1 LYVSFNLNRDFIE
14 DFGGFAHFVCLVRYI
29 LQVLSPY
36 IIFDRDGTLIEHVHH
51 LIDPNLVRLKPRL
64 VIGLQLLKEHGFN
77 FGIISNQSVI
87 NRGYATKEVVNQ
99 VNEKMQELLR
109 SEGIEFKFIKYC
121 PHRPEELCGCRKPAM
136 GLGLQAIGE
145 FKIDL
150 NRSFMIG
157 DMDSDVIFG
166 HAIGLRSIQLITGEV
181 KESSANFVA
190 SDISE
195 AADWILNE
203 SRKEK

>member
-1 LYVSFNLNRDFIE
+1 V
-14 DFGGFAHFVCLVRYI
+14 
-29 LQVLSPY
+29 
-36 IIFDRDGTLIEHVHH
+36 
-51 LIDPNLVRLKPRL
+51 
-64 VIGLQLLKEHGFN
+64 
-77 FGIISNQSVI
+77 
-87 NRGYATKEVVNQ
+87 TKEVVDQ

-121 PHRPEELCGCRKPAM
+121 PHRPEELCGCRKPAT

-166 HAIGLRSIQLITGEV
+166 HAIGLKSVQLITGEAT
-181 KESSANFVA
+181 ESSADFVA
-190 SDISE
+190 SDIL
-195 AADWILNE
+195 AAAEWIFKE

>member
-1 LYVSFNLNRDFIE
+1 M
-14 DFGGFAHFVCLVRYI
+14 
-29 LQVLSPY
+29 LSPY
-36 IIFDRDGTLIEHVHH
+36 IFLDRDGTLIEHVHH
-51 LIDPNLVRLKPRL
+51 LIDPELVKLKPRL
-64 VIGLQLLKEHGFN
+64 VTGLQLLKEHGFS

-87 NRGYATKEVVNQ
+87 NRGYSSKEIVDQ
-99 VNEKMQELLR
+99 VNERMQELLR
-109 SEGIEFKFIKYC
+109 NEGIEFNFIKYC
-121 PHRPEELCGCRKPAM
+121 PHRPEELCSCRKPAT

-145 FKIDL
+145 FKIDVS
-150 NRSFMIG
+150 RSFMIG

-166 HAIGLRSIQLITGEV
+166 HAIGLRSIQLIIGEV
-181 KESSANFVA
+181 TESSADFVA